1 MLCTLARPW
10 PFSRTLSPEVLA
22 TSTIRGV
29 LVQELK
35 DESTSGEPDDLTKP
49 NEIDPAETP
58 SDEDDTGDVGDTTE
72 EPIAALTKAVAELA
86 GELKAHH
93 ARAAARE
100 RVIDNLHAE
109 VERLRVGERNLALRP
124 ITTDLQ
130 HLRTD
135 LLRQAKELPDGTKR
149 GQFAELLESYALT
162 VEQTLER
169 CGIVPLRPEV
179 GAEFSG
185 RQHRA
190 MKAQPTRN
198 ADQDGTIAEI
208 RAEGYQDTV
217 TDRVTE
223 PARVVVWRWTPESEL
238 DDDAATSEQQEE
250 KSEDG

>member
-1 MLCTLARPW
+1 
-10 PFSRTLSPEVLA
+10 
-22 TSTIRGV
+22 
-29 LVQELK
+29 LVQELE
-35 DESTSGEPDDLTKP
+35 DESASGEPDYPVKT
-49 NEIDPAETP
+49 AEPT
-58 SDEDDTGDVGDTTE
+58 SGQDDTPDD
-72 EPIAALTKAVAELA
+72 PIATLTEAVAGLA
-86 GELKAHH
+86 DELKAHH

-130 HLRTD
+130 HLRVD
-135 LLRQAKELPDGTKR
+135 LLRQAEELPDETNR
-149 GQFAELLESYALT
+149 RQVVELLESFALS

-169 CGIVPLRPEV
+169 CGIVPLSPEV

-190 MKAQPTRN
+190 MKVLSTKNP
-198 ADQDGTIAEI
+198 DQDGTIA
-208 RAEGYQDTV
+208 AVKADGYHDTV

-223 PARVVVWRWTPESEL
+223 PARVVVWRWTPDSEAV
-238 DDDAATSEQQEE
+238 DGDAASGQEE